1 MSRPFTT
8 DALFM
13 CAVRPKDDNAPD
25 TDEDAAAAR
34 EAAFGALM
42 PAGSVVAG
50 PLVSHQRPQP

>member
-1 MSRPFTT
+1 
-8 DALFM
+8 M